1 MAEKVNQA
9 NSANSDFP
17 NNSAVAPTSNTPY
30 IQPVIG
36 KLGYDTNHPDVFGL
50 GVSPDNGVTFHVFA
64 SFKGLI
70 FDEDDVN
77 EKIWPKSRDLVKSEV
92 NSATAEIPAVKSTA
106 NA

>member
-1 MAEKVNQA
+1 HY
-9 NSANSDFP
+9 STDLTSTLLPYTTLFRSNSDFP

-70 FDEDDVN
+70 FDEDDV
-77 EKIWPKSRDLVKSEV
+77 KDR
-92 NSATAEIPAVKSTA
+92 KSTRLNSSHVSISYA
-106 NA
+106 V